1 VVNEVGGLKAADI
14 LAKIYNL
21 NHGSVK
27 CMFYVPDKKVFLEW
41 YLKHHMRDL
50 KTLNL
55 HLIFYLLE
63 LANLRLYKL
72 TLNQIFAF
80 LNGENCKVNS
90 ERTHYSASKLAH
102 VVSYETDT
110 DEIIKAIVP

>member
-1 VVNEVGGLKAADI
+1 
-14 LAKIYNL
+14 
-21 NHGSVK
+21 
-27 CMFYVPDKKVFLEW
+27 
-41 YLKHHMRDL
+41 MRDL

-110 DEIIKAIVP
+110 DEIIKAIVPWDYDIEKYNKSFSFFYFYFCYEFQFFLESSAEVFRN